1 MNRFEKILLT
11 LFFVEL
17 FVGGGGRLIDFGF
30 LSIRQVLFILLIMTF
45 VVRII
50 SQKAI
55 FDARV
60 NTFFRFNPLTIG
72 VYLLI
77 ASFAFSGAIGL
88 INNHAFSDI
97 ITDFFRV
104 SFFAAYFPLAYYIA
118 EDRFSKDR
126 VISLLKYSAVA
137 VSIFTL
143 VIAILGKTIFSADFA
158 PYYYFINGFMN
169 DDLYFRPSNSVFY
182 KSHIFVLIA
191 VIISLNAVLDK
202 KFTKLDVVTLI
213 LGSISVLWSE
223 TRGFLLAFMISVMTI
238 VLLDARIL
246 TQPIKGFSEKIRTM
260 FTSKK
265 FLRKMIISA
274 CIVVAVPFMFQYMT
288 LERFETET
296 PKTEETKKES
306 GKKASGEKKKKPE
319 PEVNDISVNTRVED
333 ILEARKLLADP
344 VHLIMGLGYGTEIGG
359 RVTGIEMSMLDILV
373 EQGLVGLAVWLV
385 LCLLVF
391 YNYHVVYQKRKS
403 ISTMEISLMAAF
415 MGMLLL
421 TNINPFINNPLGIGF
436 FLFILIVSQNRK
448 EKESNGELAA

>member
-1 MNRFEKILLT
+1 MNKFEKILLT

-55 FDARV
+55 FDNRV

-88 INNHAFSDI
+88 INDHALSDI

-223 TRGFLLAFMISVMTI
+223 TRGFLLAFMISVITI
-238 VLLDARIL
+238 VLLDARIV

-296 PKTEETKKES
+296 PQKEELHKET

-319 PEVNDISVNTRVED
+319 TEVNDISVNTRVED
-333 ILEARKLLADP
+333 ILEARKLLSDP

-373 EQGLVGLAVWLV
+373 EQGLVGLAVWLM

-391 YNYHVVYQKRKS
+391 YNYHVVHQKRKS
-403 ISTMEISLMAAF
+403 ISTLEISLMAAF